1 MRKIPASIAF
11 LQALLLL
18 AAVACTGQ
26 PTAPPASLPPPGGIT
41 FTADRTSLQ
50 PGECTTLYW
59 EVTIGFG
66 VTLDGRPVGK
76 AGQVQVCPQET
87 RAYLLAV
94 DVGTGVEMRQVEVV
108 VGSAVVP
115 PQATPPAQPTAS
127 TLPASPTAV
136 RVNVLHDLEYARY
149 THEGQERPL
158 YLDLYRPAAQ
168 QAVPLLIYIHGG
180 GWIEGSKDS
189 CPGET
194 FARHGYAVACVDY
207 RLASASGCPATLSF
221 PVQIHDVKAAVRW
234 LRQHAAEY
242 GLDPE
247 HFGALGDSSGGHLAA
262 LLGVSHGVA
271 ELEGTAN
278 LGVSDAV
285 QAVADWYGPV
295 DVTQGP
301 VVFQDNPCTTPPE
314 TLIKNYGGEETPY
327 YYWTLAWGTF
337 LGGSLADPQVLLRA
351 RQASPLTYVDANDPP
366 FLIIHGEAD
375 GMVPIGQSKRLADA
389 LEHAGVEVT
398 FIPLPGAGHSY
409 ATPDSPVAPDFLE
422 PTLAFFSRYLNPSLR
437 DEVIPGLAGVPAYQ
451 AGSWVRTGGPIGGLG
466 YDIRYNFDH
475 HDIWYVT
482 DSWSGFYI
490 STDGGATWVS
500 SNNGITARKP
510 PDAIPV
516 FCATVDPHNPNTIW
530 VGTEINGKIFES
542 TDGGHNW
549 VEMTN
554 GIDPNLQPT
563 SYRGFTVDPRTSDIV
578 YAMGEIGSPAWTL
591 DRTQRVG
598 FENLDMTQGFVYKTT
613 DGGQSWTMIWRG
625 DNLARYLWID
635 PRHPDT
641 LYVST
646 GIFDRHAAN
655 SDIAANK
662 AGGVGILKST
672 DGGQT
677 WRALNEAN
685 GLLDLYVGSLY
696 MKPDNPDVLLAATGN
711 NNWSFYKGR
720 NTAGVYLTEDG
731 GEHWRRVLSGELF
744 SAVEY
749 CISNPN
755 VAYAASSRAF
765 YRSDDGGH
773 TWQRF
778 SRANNTW
785 GPPGIVAGFPI
796 DLQCDP
802 DDPMRVFVNN
812 YLGGN
817 FLSEDGG
824 QTWSLSS
831 KGYTGELM
839 RQVVVAPGQPEKVYT
854 AGRSGVYRSDNG
866 GKDWIGLAN
875 PPEGVMTK
883 FNEVLSVA
891 VDPADGNH
899 LLATAGDYG
908 GIFYSYDGG
917 QTWEVSEVRGD
928 FSGLFFAPS
937 DSSIAYAIVAPKAC
951 LEALAHSLV
960 RPGDGCRE
968 PEMGLYI
975 SRDGGVNWS
984 AVSHP
989 KVHGGVLISTLAVH
1003 PQDANAIYVSIPGT
1017 GLLKTTDGGEN
1028 WVTIGTGLPS
1038 MPIITLEIDA
1048 SDPRVLY
1055 AGVGYSEI
1063 EPGGGGIYKSSDG
1076 GQTWQQMSAGMPAEA
1091 LILSIVADPTNGQV
1105 VYAGDN
1111 ASGVYFSTNGGRTW
1125 QTLNGGLLHRKVTT
1139 LALSVDG
1146 TVLYAGIWGDGV
1158 YRLGTP

>member
-1 MRKIPASIAF
+1 MRKILASLAF
-11 LQALLLL
+11 VPALLLL
-18 AAVACTGQ
+18 AALACTGRPATPSASSP
-26 PTAPPASLPPPGGIT
+26 PTRGIT
-41 FTADRTSLQ
+41 FTAERTSLQ
-50 PGECTTLYW
+50 AGECTLLRW
-59 EVTIGFG
+59 EVTVGFG
-66 VTLDGRPVGK
+66 VTLDGQPVEK
-76 AGQVQVCPQET
+76 AGQMEVCPPGT

-94 DVGTGVEMRQVEVV
+94 DMGTHVETRQVEIA
-108 VGSAVVP
+108 VGGAVASV
-115 PQATPPAQPTAS
+115 QPTAS
-127 TLPASPTAV
+127 ILPVSPTAA
-136 RVNVLHDLEYARY
+136 RVDVLSDLEYARY
-149 THEGQERPL
+149 TVDGKEHPL
-158 YLDLYRPAAQ
+158 YLDLYRPAGAQ
-168 QAVPLLIYIHGG
+168 HAMPVLVYIHGG
-180 GWIEGSKDS
+180 GWIEGSKDN

-194 FARHGYAVACVDY
+194 FARYGYAVACVDY
-207 RLASASGCPATLSF
+207 RLANANGCPAALSF
-221 PVQIHDVKAAVRW
+221 PAQIQDVKAAVRW

-242 GLDPE
+242 GLAPE
-247 HFGALGDSSGGHLAA
+247 RFGALGDSSGGHLAA
-262 LLGVSHGVA
+262 LLGVSQGVA

-285 QAVADWYGPV
+285 QAVVDWYGPV

-301 VVFQDNPCTTPPE
+301 VVFPDNPCTTPPE

-337 LGGSLADPQVLLRA
+337 LGGSLADPHVLERA
-351 RQASPLTYVDANDPP
+351 RRASPLTYVDAEDPP

-375 GMVPIGQSKRLADA
+375 GMVPIEQSERLAAA
-389 LEHAGVEVT
+389 LGDAGVEVT
-398 FIPLPGAGHSY
+398 FISLPGAGHSY
-409 ATPDSPVAPDFLE
+409 SAPDSQVAPDFFQ
-422 PTLAFFSRYLNPSLR
+422 PTLEFFNRSLTSSPLG
-437 DEVIPGLAGVPAYQ
+437 EGTPGPAGVPAYR

-466 YDIRYNFDH
+466 YDIRYNFDQH
-475 HDIWYVT
+475 HIWYVT

-490 STDGGATWVS
+490 STDHGATWTS

-516 FCATVDPHNPNTIW
+516 FCATVDPHNPNILW
-530 VGTEINGKIFES
+530 LGTEIVGKIYKS
-542 TDGGHNW
+542 TDGGQHW
-549 VEMTN
+549 AEMTH
-554 GIDPNLQPT
+554 GIDPNFQPI
-563 SYRGFTVDPRTSDIV
+563 SFRGFTVDPRTSDIL
-578 YAMGEIGSPAWTL
+578 YAMGEIGSPAWTP
-591 DRTQRVG
+591 DHTQKTG

-613 DGGQSWTMIWRG
+613 DGGQNWTMIWRG

-635 PRHPDT
+635 PRDPDT

-655 SDIAANK
+655 SDIAANE

-677 WRALNEAN
+677 WRVLNEAN

-696 MKPDNPDVLLAATGN
+696 MKPDNPDVLLAAAGN
-711 NNWSFYKGR
+711 NNWSTYRGR

-731 GEHWRRVLSGELF
+731 GEHWTRVLSGELF

-749 CISNPN
+749 CVSDPK
-755 VAYAASSRAF
+755 VAYAASSKAF

-778 SRANNTW
+778 SRANDTW

-824 QTWSLSS
+824 RTWSLSS

-839 RQVVVAPGQPEKVYT
+839 HQVVVAPGQAGKVYT

-866 GKDWIGLAN
+866 GEDWMGLAN
-875 PPEGVMTK
+875 LPEGMMTK
-883 FNEVLSVA
+883 FNEVRSVA
-891 VDPADGNH
+891 VDPADADH

-917 QTWEVSEVRGD
+917 WSWGASGIRGD
-928 FSGLFFAPS
+928 FARLYFAPS
-937 DSSIAYAIVAPKAC
+937 ESSIAYAIAAPKAC
-951 LEALAHSLV
+951 LEALARSPTNL
-960 RPGDGCRE
+960 GEGCRKS
-968 PEMGLYI
+968 EMGLYV

-984 AVSHP
+984 ASP
-989 KVHGGVLISTLAVH
+989 NPQVHGGILISTLAVH
-1003 PQDANAIYVSIPGT
+1003 PQDANTLYVSVPGT
-1017 GLLKTTDGGEN
+1017 GLLKTTDGGQN
-1028 WVTIGTGLPS
+1028 WVPIGTGLPCI
-1038 MPIITLEIDA
+1038 PIISLEM
-1048 SDPRVLY
+1048 DPSNPQVLY

-1076 GQTWQQMSAGMPAEA
+1076 GQTWQQISAGMPAEA
-1091 LILSIVADPTNGQV
+1091 LILSIAVDPTNGQV

-1111 ASGVYFSTNGGRTW
+1111 ASGVYFSTNGGQTW
-1125 QTLNGGLLHRKVTT
+1125 QTLNEGLSHRKVTT
-1139 LALSVDG
+1139 LAISDDG

-1158 YRLGTP
+1158 YRLGTPKTE